1 MKMRS
6 PLSSTL
12 IVLIVIAA
20 VVPAALMGLL
30 FHTEVS
36 RISGSIQAQL
46 GDINSTVINYSS
58 GATDQELLVSSKA
71 LQYEEFFRRIAES
84 NQFVADYVASG
95 FSDIDRVADPNSS
108 LSMTLRRAMKRNS
121 AIEHIYLATAD
132 GRFASWPEMDGTRNI
147 ARNASGIN
155 SLRWYAAA
163 QAAGGT
169 VWIPGDEMNLIC
181 AAPAYRNITLYCVA
195 ASEVSLSDIY
205 SDLSGLRGSG
215 YPFIVN
221 RTGDLVMMPKVRRGD
236 APWDGLLIS
245 GNLYR
250 SNISAFAELGDRIS
264 KGKSGSDFLAIDG
277 RGWFVVY
284 SPVKSVGWTVV
295 VAYPSEQMMVPLSL
309 MESSLNSLSQRSAE
323 LMRSSSSAIF
333 SKGLLLIIISG
344 AVFGLAGM
352 TLRRR
357 FRKHAECISETLR
370 RIGEGDLERHV
381 PEECDLEEI
390 AESVESMRRS
400 LRTLIDGASAEG
412 YERGARDRES
422 SLLEKFDR
430 FLFTDSLPPLEGYDL
445 CVRKISRGSTFYDIQ
460 EIQPGR
466 IALCMG
472 RAGGDSL
479 ESAVLAATA
488 RAVIR
493 AHSSPQPHDVIRRA
507 NGILAKSSSLPI
519 SCFYAALDRSSGEM
533 IYSNAGHAPP
543 FVVNQEGSVDT
554 LCGDG
559 IPMAIRD
566 ELDLGYEKRLISEGD
581 VLVIYSE
588 SMIESQGF
596 DLEHL
601 IGVVRSSR
609 AKSAS
614 EIAYDIENA
623 VPKRDGLAVI
633 VIKAV

>member
-1 MKMRS
+1 M
-6 PLSSTL
+6 
-12 IVLIVIAA
+12 IVLMVTAA

-36 RISGSIQAQL
+36 RISGSIQAQP

-71 LQYEEFFRRIAES
+71 MQYEEFFRRIAES
-84 NQFVADYVASG
+84 NQLVADYVASG
-95 FSDIDRVADPNSS
+95 FYDIDRVADPNSS
-108 LSMTLRRAMKRNS
+108 LSQTLRRAMKRNS

-132 GRFASWPEMDGTRNI
+132 GRIASWPEMEGTRNT
-147 ARNASGIN
+147 ARNASEIN

-250 SNISAFAELGDRIS
+250 SNISAFAELGDLIS

-323 LMRSSSSAIF
+323 LMRSISSAIF

-344 AVFGLAGM
+344 VVFGLAGM
-352 TLRRR
+352 TVRRR

-370 RIGEGDLERHV
+370 RIGEGDLDKRL
-381 PEECDLEEI
+381 PPDCDLEEI

-400 LRTLIDGASAEG
+400 LRTLIDGARAEG
-412 YERGARDRES
+412 YERGTQDRES

-430 FLFTDSLPPLEGYDL
+430 FLFADSLPPVEGYDL
-445 CVRKISRGSTFYDIQ
+445 CVRQISRGGTFYDIQ

-479 ESAVLAATA
+479 ESAALAATA

-493 AHSSPQPHDVIRRA
+493 AHSSPQPHDVIKRA
-507 NGILAKSSSLPI
+507 NGILAKSSHFPI
-519 SCFYAALDRSSGEM
+519 SCFYAVLDHSSGEV

-543 FVVNQEGSVDT
+543 FVVGQNGSVDT

-566 ELDLGYEKRLISEGD
+566 ELDLGYEKRSISEGD

-588 SMIESQGF
+588 SMIEVQGF

-601 IGVVRSSR
+601 IGVVRGSR

-614 EIAYDIENA
+614 EIADDIENA

-633 VIKAV
+633 VMKAV

>member
-1 MKMRS
+1 MRS
-6 PLSSTL
+6 PLSLTL
-12 IVLIVIAA
+12 IVVMVIAA

-30 FHTEVS
+30 FHMEVS
-36 RISGSIQAQL
+36 RISGSIQAQP
-46 GDINSTVINYSS
+46 GNIYSTGINYSS
-58 GATDQELLVSSKA
+58 GATDQELIVSSKA

-95 FSDIDRVADPNSS
+95 LSGIDRVADPTSPLS
-108 LSMTLRRAMKRNS
+108 LTLMRAIKRNS
-121 AIEHIYLATAD
+121 AIERIYLATAD
-132 GRFASWPEMDGTRNI
+132 GRFASWPEMDGI
-147 ARNASGIN
+147 RNAVKNASDIN
-155 SLRWYAAA
+155 SLRWYTAA

-169 VWIPGDEMNLIC
+169 VWIQGDDMNIIC

-221 RTGDLVMMPKVRRGD
+221 KTGDLVMIPKVKRGD
-236 APWDGLLIS
+236 APWDNLLIS
-245 GNLYR
+245 GNLYK

-264 KGKSGSDFLAIDG
+264 KGKSGSDFLMVDG
-277 RGWFVVY
+277 RGWFLVY

-295 VAYPSEQMMVPLSL
+295 VAYPSEQMMVPLNL
-309 MESSLNSLSQRSAE
+309 MESSLNSISQRSAE
-323 LMRSSSSAIF
+323 LMRSSASTIF
-333 SKGLLLIIISG
+333 SKAMLLIIISG
-344 AVFGLAGM
+344 AVFGLIGI
-352 TLRRR
+352 TLSRR
-357 FRKHAECISETLR
+357 FRKNAECISETLR
-370 RIGEGDLERHV
+370 RIGEGDLDKRMS
-381 PEECDLEEI
+381 PDCDLEEI
-390 AESVESMRRS
+390 AESVESMRKS
-400 LRTLIDGASAEG
+400 LRSLIDGARAEG
-412 YERGARDRES
+412 YERGTQDREK

-430 FLFTDSLPPLEGYDL
+430 FLFAESLPPLEGYDL
-445 CVRKISRGSTFYDIQ
+445 CVRQISRGGTFHEIL
-460 EIQPGR
+460 EIQHGKV
-466 IALCMG
+466 ALCMG
-472 RAGGDSL
+472 RASGDPL
-479 ESAVLAATA
+479 ESAILAATA

-493 AHSSPQPHDVIRRA
+493 AISSLHPNEVIKRA
-507 NGILAKSSSLPI
+507 NDILAKNSSLPI
-519 SCFYAALDRSSGEM
+519 SCFYAVLDHSSREM

-543 FVVNQEGSVDT
+543 FVVNQDGSVDT

-566 ELDLGYEKRLISEGD
+566 DLDLGYERRSISEGD

-614 EIAYDIENA
+614 EIAVDIEKA
-623 VPKRDGLAVI
+623 VPRRDGLAVV
-633 VIKAV
+633 VIKST